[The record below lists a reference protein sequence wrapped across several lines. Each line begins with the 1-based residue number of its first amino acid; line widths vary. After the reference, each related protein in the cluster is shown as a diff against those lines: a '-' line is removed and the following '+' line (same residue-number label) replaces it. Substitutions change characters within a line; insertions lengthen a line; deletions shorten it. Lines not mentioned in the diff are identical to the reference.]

1 MPIASFQKKQFS
13 VSLNKIYTFFGLE
26 WSGSLDT
33 EAQEKLKSKPSTYI
47 KGQTLGI
54 MSFEIPL
61 IAGQYIDVRAQ
72 IEQWEEIRDKATPDY
87 FILGE
92 KPLGKYKWLLKS
104 VGISDTQIDGKGNM
118 LRAKV
123 KLDFEEYVRAG
134 SAQASE
140 KKSAAAK
147 TSNTTPVRLDIVP
160 ASYIDKT
167 EAKRPNVNAATARRN
182 TVEARLNSMG
192 V

>member
-13 VSLNKIYTFFGLE
+13 VSSSKIYTLTGME
-26 WSGSLDT
+26 WSGALDT

-47 KGQTLGI
+47 KGQTLGT

-61 IAGQYIDVRAQ
+61 IAGQYIDVRGQ
-72 IEQWEEIRDKATPDY
+72 IEQWEEILDKAIPDY
-87 FILGE
+87 FVLGE

-104 VGISDTQIDGKGNM
+104 VGVSDTLIDGKGNM

-147 TSNTTPVRLDIVP
+147 TSNTAPVRLDIVP